1 MSKYYKITFLF
12 TGLLI
17 LFYKPIKKL
26 YDDTIINPVLSKIE
40 PNLVIDLIF
49 AIALLFIV
57 RKVYLNFV
65 NRSYVSGH
73 QWLFSSIAIS
83 FYVFIRF
90 YQNYNF
96 FGFTFF
102 DSLKYLDILSFY
114 FLISPLSSILSVFY
128 KKKKTT
134 ENNDHLFDDSPIDS
148 ENEDALDRNYKAKR
162 IADEIFQS
170 KTNEAIG
177 FGITGEWGSGKTSF
191 LNLLKKEIETKNSE
205 NDFIVIDFNPWRNLG
220 VEPIIQDFFDTIQQS
235 LRPYS
240 EDVYREIKE
249 YSNSLL
255 NISKSNIADSLKEI
269 LGLGFAFKKNISSD
283 FNSLNSLLKSIDKRV
298 IIFIDDFDRLQANE
312 IFEILKLIRNTAGFD
327 NFVYV
332 VAFDKVYLNESLEH
346 LNIPN
351 PQSFSEKIFLKEEHL
366 IPVTQSQIKEFIKS
380 TLISKVED
388 KKEEIESYFGD
399 NSLIFRTEH
408 NDIPLNHL
416 RDAKRFLNSFVN
428 DYLQIKD
435 EVIFEDFFLLKLLK
449 FKFYDIYILLF
460 LHKDKFLNNR
470 GQYYGN
476 GGSRYHLKNRYENDN
491 NSNFGI
497 RFKEYKNSILGK
509 FMLDQLNYNEEDVL
523 KVGKIM
529 NKLFEINDYQRRS
542 HLSIVFE
549 KNYHKYFKDNLKTE
563 DLSEVE
569 FNNALSSDF
578 ETIKSKLD
586 EWKKKKVLDLVKYR
600 FYELNIDEI
609 NSKDDYE
616 KIVKA
621 IFYFANIEVN
631 SSYYGFHFLGYDKTT
646 LQNFIS
652 NRDNKITDKFYDG
665 NIQEFKDF
673 ILSILN
679 NSSSPYLFE
688 SDFLNHVIDD
698 NFNEEHFI
706 LSENEIKDVL
716 TKYLRDYLN
725 TSNELSNKV
734 WALFHN
740 CKTIKTE
747 LNEQHQRVRTFN
759 YFDDVQELLIEFMK
773 KDLDNF
779 LLNFIEAMP
788 FRGSSQGDNLV
799 GVSHGIKNNIFGS
812 FEVFENWLNDLN
824 EDDLAKP
831 TLFKEEFLEF
841 FTKCKE
847 AEFNKVDFDFKFQPA
862 IDKLKSLEH

>member
-17 LFYKPIKKL
+17 LFYKPIKEL
-26 YDDTIINPVLSKIE
+26 YDDIIINPILSKIE
-40 PNLVIDLIF
+40 SNIAIDLIF
-49 AIALLFIV
+49 IITVFFII
-57 RKVYLNFV
+57 RKIYLNFI
-65 NRSYVSGH
+65 NRSYISKH
-73 QWLFSSIAIS
+73 QWLFSIIVIS
-83 FYVFIRF
+83 FYCYIRF
-90 YQNYNF
+90 YQNYDF

-102 DSLKYLDILSFY
+102 NSFKYFDVLLFY
-114 FLISPLSSILSVFY
+114 FLISPLNSILSAFY
-128 KKKKTT
+128 KKKIII
-134 ENNDHLFDDSPIDS
+134 ENTDHLFDDSPIKS
-148 ENEDALDRNYKAKR
+148 ENEDALDRNYKAQR
-162 IADEIFQS
+162 ISDEIFQS

-191 LNLLKKEIETKNSE
+191 LNLLKREIDNKNSE
-205 NDFIVIDFNPWRNLG
+205 KDFIIIDFNPWLNLG
-220 VEPIIQDFFDTIQQS
+220 VESIIQDFFDTIQQS

-255 NISKSNIADSLKEI
+255 NISKSNVADSLKDI
-269 LGLGFAFKKNISSD
+269 LGFSLKKNISSD
-283 FNSLNSLLKSIDKRV
+283 FKSLNSLLKSLNKRI
-298 IIFIDDFDRLQANE
+298 IIFIDDFDRLQSNE

-332 VAFDKVYLNESLEH
+332 VAFDKTYLNESLKN

-351 PQSFSEKIFLKEEHL
+351 PKSFSEKIFLKEEHL
-366 IPVTQSQIKEFIKS
+366 IPVTQSQIKEFIKA
-380 TLISKVED
+380 TLISKIES

-399 NSLIFRTEH
+399 NYSIFRTES

-491 NSNFGI
+491 NSNFRI
-497 RFKEYKNSILGK
+497 RFREYKNSTLGK
-509 FMLDQLNYNEEDVL
+509 FMLDQLNYNEENVL

-529 NKLFEINDYQRRS
+529 NTLFEINDYQRRN

-549 KNYHKYFKDNLKTE
+549 KNYHKYFKDNLKIE

-569 FNNALSSDF
+569 FNTALSSDF
-578 ETIKSKLD
+578 ETIKSKLE
-586 EWKKKKVLDLVKYR
+586 EWKNKKVLDLVKYR
-600 FYELNIDEI
+600 FYELNLDEI
-609 NSKDDYE
+609 DSKEEYE

-621 IFYFANIEVN
+621 IFYFSNIEVT
-631 SSYYGFHFLGYDKTT
+631 SSFYGFHFIGYDNTT
-646 LQNFIS
+646 LQNFLS
-652 NRDNKITDKFYDG
+652 NRDNKVSDKFY
-665 NIQEFKDF
+665 NNTQEFKNF

-679 NSSSPYLFE
+679 NSKSPYLFE
-688 SDFLNHVIDD
+688 SDFLNHVIDG
-698 NFNEEHFI
+698 NFNAEDFI
-706 LSENEIKDVL
+706 LSEDEIKELL

-725 TSNELSNKV
+725 SSDELSNKV
-734 WALFHN
+734 WVLFHN
-740 CKTIKTE
+740 CKTITRE
-747 LNEQHQRVRTFN
+747 LNAQHQRVDIYN
-759 YFDDVQELLIEFMK
+759 YFDGVQELLIDFMK

-779 LLNFIEAMP
+779 LLTFIEGMP
-788 FRGSSQGDNLV
+788 FRGSSQYDNLV

-812 FEVFENWLNDLN
+812 FDAFEDWLNDIN
-824 EDDLAKP
+824 ENDLAKP

-841 FTKCKE
+841 FVKCKGVN
-847 AEFNKVDFDFKFQPA
+847 FNKVDFEFKFQPA
-862 IDKLKSLEH
+862 IDKLKLLER